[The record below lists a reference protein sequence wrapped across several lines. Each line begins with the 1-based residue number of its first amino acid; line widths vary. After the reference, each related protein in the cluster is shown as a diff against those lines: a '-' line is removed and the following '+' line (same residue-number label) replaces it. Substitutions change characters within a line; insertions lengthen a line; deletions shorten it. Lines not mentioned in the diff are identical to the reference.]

1 MAVPGGCGWE
11 GWVSLCLCMWVAW
24 LLFLLVRPPRP
35 GQLQGKGASG
45 APERPGPRRSC
56 LTITRPHPC
65 SPSQGASCRPLL
77 GAQPVACVKIKF

>member
-35 GQLQGKGASG
+35 GQPQGGV
-45 APERPGPRRSC
+45 
-56 LTITRPHPC
+56 
-65 SPSQGASCRPLL
+65 PLVHL
-77 GAQPVACVKIKF
+77 SILVPVGCV